1 MIIIEKILKMFSIDS
16 SKILNSEWTN
26 TNGNKYYRLI
36 STNEITFDG
45 LNIDRTSQYV
55 SKGGFSNVYKTIKYI
70 LMGLFIFIVTK
81 YIPQKLLKINEIII
95 ISISSTIVYI
105 ILDTVSPSI
114 NVNISCDKQN
124 EHFKNP

>member
-1 MIIIEKILKMFSIDS
+1 MIDINQVK
-16 SKILNSEWTN
+16 N
-26 TNGNKYYRLI
+26 
-36 STNEITFDG
+36 
-45 LNIDRTSQYV
+45 Q
-55 SKGGFSNVYKTIKYI
+55 NVYKTIKYI

>member
-1 MIIIEKILKMFSIDS
+1 MIDINQVK
-16 SKILNSEWTN
+16 N
-26 TNGNKYYRLI
+26 
-36 STNEITFDG
+36 
-45 LNIDRTSQYV
+45 Q
-55 SKGGFSNVYKTIKYI
+55 NVYKTIKYI
-70 LMGLFIFIVTK
+70 LMGLFIFIATK

-124 EHFKNP
+124 ENFKNP